1 VIRRKSS
8 EEIERIRASCQIVYH
23 VQKALA
29 EQLQPGVTTLQL
41 DKLAEQVV
49 RDHGAVPAFKG
60 YRDFPATICA
70 SPNAQVVHGIPDD
83 TPLREGDIISIDVGA
98 HLDGYFGDGA
108 FTAGVGEID
117 PGTQHLIDVTR
128 TCLELAID
136 QARPDRHLTDISHAV
151 QAHAEKWKMS
161 IIRQFGGHGIGR
173 SLHEE
178 PHINNYGPP
187 GQGPRLR
194 TGFVFA
200 IEPILSLGSPDLEI
214 GDDGWTTTTTDGL
227 PAAHCEHTV
236 AITENGPDI
245 LTLPPGAELP

>member
-1 VIRRKSS
+1 VIRKKSS

-29 EQLQPGVTTLQL
+29 ERIQPGVTTLQL
-41 DKLAEQVV
+41 DELAEQVV

-70 SPNAQVVHGIPDD
+70 SPNDQVVHGIPDD
-83 TPLREGDIISIDVGA
+83 TPLQEGDIISIDVGA
-98 HLDGYFGDGA
+98 RLDGYYGDGA
-108 FTAGVGEID
+108 FTIGVGQID
-117 PGTQHLIDVTR
+117 PKTRQLIDVTR

-136 QARPDRHLTDISHAV
+136 QARPDRRLSDISHAV
-151 QAHAEKWKMS
+151 QAHAEEWEMS

-200 IEPILSLGSPDLEI
+200 IEPILSLGSPDLAI
-214 GDDGWTTTTTDGL
+214 GDDGWTTTTSDGL
-227 PAAHCEHTV
+227 AAAHCEHTV